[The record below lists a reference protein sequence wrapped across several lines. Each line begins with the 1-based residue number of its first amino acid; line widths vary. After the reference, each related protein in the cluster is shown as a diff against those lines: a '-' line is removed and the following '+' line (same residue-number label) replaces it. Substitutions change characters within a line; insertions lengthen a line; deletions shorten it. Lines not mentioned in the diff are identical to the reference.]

1 MADHN
6 ATDAMSRR
14 NVLKAT
20 GGLLAGTTTLAGSG
34 VAETEAE
41 PEPQFETQAEPEPQ
55 FETEAEPE
63 PQFEIE
69 DTNEEVIAPGARP
82 VSEVTY

>member
-1 MADHN
+1 MADYN

-14 NVLKAT
+14 NGLKAT
-20 GGLLAGTTTLAGSG
+20 GGLLAGTTTFAGSG

-41 PEPQFETQAEPEPQ
+41 PEPQFETES
-55 FETEAEPE
+55 EPE

-69 DTNEEVIAPGARP
+69 DANEEVIDPGARP
-82 VSEVTY
+82 VSGVTY